1 MNKFFSSIPQSRL
14 IFYAILLGTLP
25 ILLAAFQLFTVSTE
39 VNSLGQDV
47 VSTYES
53 ALIKEKKQATN
64 KAVIDHYKNAD
75 RFYIDKNIESI
86 QLLKPEIDALE
97 KISRQNNFIENE
109 AVTNRLNTL
118 KDNNK
123 LVFAEGVVQATP
135 YFTETPETL
144 VRPVEVDLN
153 DLQNILAKIEGID
166 MGPYKPGP
174 NPPQLLITDFKI
186 EKKTAGD
193 DNEVFS
199 LNLKLLKRE
208 FTSEP

>member
-1 MNKFFSSIPQSRL
+1 MNKFLNSIPQSRL
-14 IFYAILLGTLP
+14 IFYMILLGFLP
-25 ILLAAFQLFTVSTE
+25 VLLVIFQLYTTSSE
-39 VNSLGQDV
+39 VQSIGQDV
-47 VSTYES
+47 INTYES

-64 KAVIDHYKNAD
+64 KAVIGHYRNAD

-86 QLLKPEIDALE
+86 QLLKPEIEALE

-109 AVTNRLNTL
+109 AVTNRLNAL

-123 LVFAEGVVQATP
+123 LVFAEGVVQSNP

-153 DLQNILAKIEGID
+153 DLQNILAKIEGISI
-166 MGPYKPGP
+166 GSYKSGP

-186 EKKTAGD
+186 EKKAAGE

-208 FTSEP
+208 FTPEP

>member
-1 MNKFFSSIPQSRL
+1 MNKFLESIPQSRL
-14 IFYAILLGTLP
+14 IFYILLLGSLP
-25 ILLAAFQLFTVSTE
+25 ILLVVFQLYNASSE
-39 VNSLGQDV
+39 VDSLGQDV
-47 VSTYES
+47 INTYES

-64 KAVIDHYKNAD
+64 KAVINHYKDAD

-97 KISRQNNFIENE
+97 KISQQNNFIENE

-118 KDNNK
+118 KGNNK
-123 LVFAEGVVQATP
+123 LVFAEGVVQTTP

-153 DLQNILAKIEGID
+153 DLQNILAKIEGVDI
-166 MGPYKPGP
+166 GTYKPGP

-186 EKKTAGD
+186 EKKTAGE

-208 FTSEP
+208 FTPEP